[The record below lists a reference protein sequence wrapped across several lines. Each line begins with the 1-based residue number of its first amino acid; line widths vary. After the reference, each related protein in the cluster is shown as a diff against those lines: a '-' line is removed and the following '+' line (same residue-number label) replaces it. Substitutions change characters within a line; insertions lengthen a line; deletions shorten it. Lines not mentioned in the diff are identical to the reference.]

1 LPPALSAKDLPGGR
15 TQILHVH
22 QIWRVNRQPVN
33 CDEHSAPASIS
44 DTEDWQNW
52 NQDLNNPKDSK
63 DNCVAD
69 IESDIQQDNSIEDL
83 QCPEQQNVST
93 VPNFPRLIRP
103 TGKFKIQ
110 TVMVLVTVNA
120 METRTNKGVKK
131 QYDRMCQCFTSFFV
145 YLVYEIYLEIYFRR
159 MVSSSLWISV
169 DKQMYCRRNKAFSKI
184 PKDLPC
190 ESEQCKNDTALG
202 FATWPHLN

>member
-1 LPPALSAKDLPGGR
+1 MATTEYMLDTEEIVKVSWSLFQHDGAAAYKLSERSPLPPAMSAKDLPGGR

-22 QIWRVNRQPVN
+22 QIWRVNRQPGN
-33 CDEHSAPASIS
+33 CDEHSAPGSIS

-52 NQDLNNPKDSK
+52 NQDLDNPKDSK

-69 IESDIQQDNSIEDL
+69 IESDIQQDNSIEDP
-83 QCPEQQNVST
+83 QCPEQQYVST
-93 VPNFPRLIRP
+93 LPNFPRLIRP

-131 QYDRMCQCFTSFFV
+131 Q
-145 YLVYEIYLEIYFRR
+145 
-159 MVSSSLWISV
+159 
-169 DKQMYCRRNKAFSKI
+169 
-184 PKDLPC
+184 
-190 ESEQCKNDTALG
+190 
-202 FATWPHLN
+202 